1 MGNWYEYD
9 LSSRK
14 ALLILMERSKRPVV
28 ITAGKILNLSLET
41 FTTVILYV
49 FIWGYVLNVTIS
61 DLEKILFSI
70 NSFKKLLALLYATLR
85 KHKLK
90 RAFNMHLFTCF
101 QYVEIR
107 KNINQYKTLE
117 LNMY

>member
-101 QYVEIR
+101 QYVKIR